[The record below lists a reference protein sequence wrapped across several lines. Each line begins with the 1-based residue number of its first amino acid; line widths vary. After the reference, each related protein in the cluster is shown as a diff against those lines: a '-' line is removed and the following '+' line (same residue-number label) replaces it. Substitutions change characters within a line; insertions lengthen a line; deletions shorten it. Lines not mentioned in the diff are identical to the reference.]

1 MEIQLTDTQRN
12 ELQIFQR
19 NVEKRSEYVKVTTIL
34 LLDKGLSIADIADYL
49 GIDTST
55 IYRYI
60 NSYLSDGLVAYL
72 QTDYQGYWGRLSSH
86 QISQLRKELNTN
98 LYLDSKEVV
107 RWIYTRWGITY
118 THQGVVDLLNRV
130 GFTYKQTKCVP
141 CEADSEKQEKF
152 LQKLDTL
159 LQQTLNNE
167 SSGVRSV
174 VYFADGVHPTHNT
187 PSTHAW
193 IEKGAERLQPT
204 LSGRDRV
211 NINAVINAKDPIE
224 VIVEEC
230 KSVNAQTTKALYQ
243 KIIDANPDKTNIY
256 IISDNARYY
265 RNKELMAW
273 IKNTPIKPIFL
284 PPYSPNL
291 NLIERLWKFMRK
303 KIINTQFYRT
313 KEEFRQAIVKFF
325 TNIKQY
331 KDELSSLMTLN
342 FHVFYSQSNS

>member
-1 MEIQLTDTQRN
+1 MHLTDTQRD

-34 LLDKGLSIADIADYL
+34 LLDKGLSIVNISDYL
-49 GIDTST
+49 GIDSST

-60 NSYLSDGLVAYL
+60 NSYISDGLVSYL
-72 QTDYQGYWGRLSSH
+72 KTDYQGYWGRLSSH
-86 QISQLRKELNTN
+86 QISQLRKEINTN

-107 RWIYTRWGITY
+107 SWILTRWGITY
-118 THQGVVDLLNRV
+118 THQGVVDLLNRI
-130 GFTYKQTKCVP
+130 GFTYKQTTCIP
-141 CEADSEKQEKF
+141 CEADSEKQETF
-152 LQKLDTL
+152 LLQLDTL
-159 LQQTLNNE
+159 LEQNIDNE
-167 SSGVRSV
+167 SV

-187 PSTHAW
+187 RSTHGW
-193 IEKGAERLQPT
+193 IEKGTQRLQPT

-224 VIVEEC
+224 VIIEEC
-230 KSVNAQTTKALYQ
+230 KTVNAQTTKALYQ
-243 KIIDANPDKTNIY
+243 KIIEANPDKKNIY

-273 IKNTPIKPIFL
+273 IENTPVKPIFL

-303 KIINTQFYRT
+303 KIINTKFYRT
-313 KEEFRQAIVKFF
+313 KEEFRQAILKFF
-325 TNIKQY
+325 KNINQY

-342 FHVFYSQSNS
+342 FHVFYSQTIS

>member
-1 MEIQLTDTQRN
+1 MEIHLTDIQRN

-34 LLDKGLSIADIADYL
+34 LLDKGLSITDISDYL
-49 GIDTST
+49 GIDSST

-60 NSYLSDGLVAYL
+60 TSYISDGLASYL
-72 QTDYQGYWGRLSSH
+72 QTDYQGYWGRLSSN

-107 RWIYTRWGITY
+107 NWIYTRWGITY
-118 THQGVVDLLNRV
+118 THQGVVDLLNRI
-130 GFTYKQTKCVP
+130 GFTYKQTTCVP
-141 CEADSEKQEKF
+141 CEADSEKQEQF
-152 LQKLDTL
+152 LQQLDIL
-159 LQQTLNNE
+159 LEQTLDNE
-167 SSGVRSV
+167 TV

-187 PSTHAW
+187 RSTHAW
-193 IEKGAERLQPT
+193 IEKGTERLQPT

-211 NINAVINAKDPIE
+211 NINAVINAKDPVE
-224 VIVEEC
+224 VIIEEC

-243 KIIDANPDKTNIY
+243 KIIDANPNKKNIY

-265 RNKELMAW
+265 RNKELVAW
-273 IKNTPIKPIFL
+273 IQNTPIKPISL

-303 KIINTQFYRT
+303 KVINTKFYRT
-313 KEEFRQAIVKFF
+313 KEEFRQAILIFF
-325 TNIKQY
+325 KNITQY

>member
-1 MEIQLTDTQRN
+1 MEMHLTDTQRD

-34 LLDKGLSIADIADYL
+34 LLDKGLSIVNISDYL
-49 GIDTST
+49 GIDSST

-60 NSYLSDGLVAYL
+60 NSYISDGLVSYL
-72 QTDYQGYWGRLSSH
+72 KTDYQGYQGRLSSH
-86 QISQLRKELNTN
+86 QISQLRKEINTN

-107 RWIYTRWGITY
+107 SWILTRWGITY
-118 THQGVVDLLNRV
+118 THQGVVDLLNRI
-130 GFTYKQTKCVP
+130 GFTYKQTTCIP
-141 CEADSEKQEKF
+141 CEADSEKQETF
-152 LQKLDTL
+152 LLQLDTL
-159 LQQTLNNE
+159 LEQTIDNE
-167 SSGVRSV
+167 SV

-187 PSTHAW
+187 RSTHAW
-193 IEKGAERLQPT
+193 IEKGTQRLQPT

-224 VIVEEC
+224 VIIEEC
-230 KSVNAQTTKALYQ
+230 KTVNAQTTKALYQ
-243 KIIDANPDKTNIY
+243 KIIEANPDKKNIY

-273 IKNTPIKPIFL
+273 IENTPVKPIFL

-303 KIINTQFYRT
+303 KIINTKFYRT
-313 KEEFRQAIVKFF
+313 KEEFRQAILKFF
-325 TNIKQY
+325 KNINQY

-342 FHVFYSQSNS
+342 FHVFYSQTIS

>member
-1 MEIQLTDTQRN
+1 MEIQLTDTQRD

-34 LLDKGLSIADIADYL
+34 LLDKGLSIADISDYL
-49 GIDTST
+49 GIDSST

-60 NSYLSDGLVAYL
+60 RSYISDGLVAYL
-72 QTDYQGYWGRLSSH
+72 RTDYQGYWGRLSSN

-107 RWIYTRWGITY
+107 SWIYTRWGITY
-118 THQGVVDLLNRV
+118 THQGVVDLLNRI

-141 CEADSEKQEKF
+141 CEADSVKQEEF
-152 LQKLDTL
+152 LQQLDIL
-159 LQQTLNNE
+159 LEQTLDNE
-167 SSGVRSV
+167 SV

-187 PSTHAW
+187 RSTHAW
-193 IEKGAERLQPT
+193 IEKGTERLQPT

-224 VIVEEC
+224 VIIEEC
-230 KSVNAQTTKALYQ
+230 KSVNAQATKALYQ
-243 KIIDANPDKTNIY
+243 KIIDANPSKKNIY

-273 IKNTPIKPIFL
+273 VENTPIKPLFL

-303 KIINTQFYRT
+303 KIINTKFYRT
-313 KEEFRQAIVKFF
+313 KEEFRQAILKFF
-325 TNIKQY
+325 KNINQY

>member
-1 MEIQLTDTQRN
+1 MAIHLTVTQRD

-34 LLDKGLSIADIADYL
+34 LLDKGLSITDISDYL
-49 GIDTST
+49 GIDSST
-55 IYRYI
+55 IYRYVS
-60 NSYLSDGLVAYL
+60 SYISDGLVAYL
-72 QTDYQGYWGRLSSH
+72 QTDYHGYWGRLSST
-86 QISQLRKELNTN
+86 QISQLRKELNTT

-107 RWIYTRWGITY
+107 SWIYTRWGITY
-118 THQGVVDLLNRV
+118 THQGVVDLLNRI

-141 CEADSEKQEKF
+141 CEADSKKQEKF
-152 LQKLDTL
+152 LQQLDTL
-159 LQQTLNNE
+159 LEQTLDND
-167 SSGVRSV
+167 SV

-187 PSTHAW
+187 RSTHAW
-193 IEKGAERLQPT
+193 IEKATERLQPT

-224 VIVEEC
+224 VIFEEC

-243 KIIDANPDKTNIY
+243 KIIDANPNKKNIY

-273 IKNTPIKPIFL
+273 IENTPIKPIFL

-303 KIINTQFYRT
+303 KIINTKFYRT
-313 KEEFRQAIVKFF
+313 KEEFRQAILIFF
-325 TNIKQY
+325 KNINQY

-342 FHVFYSQSNS
+342 FHVFYSQTIS

>member
-1 MEIQLTDTQRN
+1 MHLTDTQRD

-34 LLDKGLSIADIADYL
+34 LLDKGLSIVNISDYL
-49 GIDTST
+49 GIDSST

-60 NSYLSDGLVAYL
+60 NSYISDGLVSYL
-72 QTDYQGYWGRLSSH
+72 KTDYQGYWGRLSSH
-86 QISQLRKELNTN
+86 QISQLRKEINTN

-107 RWIYTRWGITY
+107 SWILTRWGITY
-118 THQGVVDLLNRV
+118 THQGVVDLLNRI
-130 GFTYKQTKCVP
+130 GFTYKQTTCIP
-141 CEADSEKQEKF
+141 CEADSEKQETF
-152 LQKLDTL
+152 LLQLDTL
-159 LQQTLNNE
+159 LEQTIDNE
-167 SSGVRSV
+167 SV

-187 PSTHAW
+187 RSTHGW
-193 IEKGAERLQPT
+193 IEKGTQRLQPT

-224 VIVEEC
+224 VIIEEC
-230 KSVNAQTTKALYQ
+230 KTVNAQTTKAFYQ
-243 KIIDANPDKTNIY
+243 KIIEANPDKKNIY

-273 IKNTPIKPIFL
+273 IENTPVKPIFL

-303 KIINTQFYRT
+303 KIINTKFYRT
-313 KEEFRQAIVKFF
+313 KEEFRQAILKFF
-325 TNIKQY
+325 KNINQY

-342 FHVFYSQSNS
+342 FHVFYSQTIS

>member
-1 MEIQLTDTQRN
+1 MEMHLTDTQRY

-34 LLDKGLSIADIADYL
+34 LLDKGLSIVNISDYL
-49 GIDTST
+49 GIDSST

-60 NSYLSDGLVAYL
+60 NSYISDGLVSYL
-72 QTDYQGYWGRLSSH
+72 KTDYQGYWGRLSSH
-86 QISQLRKELNTN
+86 QISQLRKEINTN

-107 RWIYTRWGITY
+107 SWILTRWGITY
-118 THQGVVDLLNRV
+118 THQGVVDLLNRI
-130 GFTYKQTKCVP
+130 GFTYKQTTCIP
-141 CEADSEKQEKF
+141 CEADSEKQETF
-152 LQKLDTL
+152 LLQLDTL
-159 LQQTLNNE
+159 LEQTIDNE
-167 SSGVRSV
+167 SV

-187 PSTHAW
+187 RSTHGW
-193 IEKGAERLQPT
+193 IEKGTQRLQPT

-224 VIVEEC
+224 VIIEEC
-230 KSVNAQTTKALYQ
+230 KTVNAQTTKALYQ
-243 KIIDANPDKTNIY
+243 KIIEANPDKKNIY

-273 IKNTPIKPIFL
+273 IENTPVKPIFL

-303 KIINTQFYRT
+303 KIINTKFYRT
-313 KEEFRQAIVKFF
+313 KEEFRQAILKFF
-325 TNIKQY
+325 KNINQY

-342 FHVFYSQSNS
+342 FHVFYSQTIS